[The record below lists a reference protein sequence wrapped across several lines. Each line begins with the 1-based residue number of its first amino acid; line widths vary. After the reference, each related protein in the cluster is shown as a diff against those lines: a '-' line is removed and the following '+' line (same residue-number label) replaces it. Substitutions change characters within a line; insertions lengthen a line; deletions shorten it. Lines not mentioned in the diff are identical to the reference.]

1 MSRSLVLAG
10 CASVLAMFGF
20 AGARAQDLA
29 PAHFTAAQA
38 SHGADLYRD
47 NCTLCHGPHMDDG
60 EFAPSLKGAR
70 FKGKWGGKAL
80 DSLFVY
86 ISSTMPP
93 GQAGSLSSEDYAD
106 LVAHILASN
115 GAAPGDK
122 PLPADMTALSS
133 MAVAK

>member
-1 MSRSLVLAG
+1 MTRGFVCIAFASAFAVLAISG
-10 CASVLAMFGF
+10 V
-20 AGARAQDLA
+20 RAQDLA